1 MCHDNKIVAVKQP
14 VWNRIM
20 NRIAQ
25 FTLIIALSFSQ
36 NIMAADL
43 SVADVENKISVK
55 QSEYDNY
62 NSLLEAQIAN
72 ADSLV
77 KELGALREN
86 AILADADEQSALI
99 EMN

>member
-1 MCHDNKIVAVKQP
+1 
-14 VWNRIM
+14 M
-20 NRIAQ
+20 NCIAQ
-25 FTLIIALSFSQ
+25 YTLIIALSFSQ
-36 NIMAADL
+36 NILAGEL